1 MHFFWHGIVKSN
13 QGEEMTK
20 KYEVALT
27 YVVKHYLIHHWM
39 DGCIP
44 LDLFYQVAVV

>member
-1 MHFFWHGIVKSN
+1 MHFFWHGMVKSN

-44 LDLFYQVAVV
+44 QDLFYQVAVV